1 MSHISGQLPCVGSC
15 VDDFVEN
22 YVGACHLKD
31 IQTGQYLLGN
41 FNIVQSLKFESVDNF
56 IGLTIHDLC
65 SDGGVYKNHL
75 NPSILDWKNKEI
87 EKIKKLEYQT
97 QSTKQPVSIKG
108 VYFTI
113 DGFIQFER
121 MRKVPVLNHE
131 HRKIIALLTCMQDIT
146 LQLG

>member
-1 MSHISGQLPCVGSC
+1 MIKDRHFSHSFKLNKSINRKI
-15 VDDFVEN
+15 DAFNADR
-22 YVGACHLKD
+22 
-31 IQTGQYLLGN
+31 LLCGLCLI
-41 FNIVQSLKFESVDNF
+41 FKF
-56 IGLTIHDLC
+56 
-65 SDGGVYKNHL
+65 
-75 NPSILDWKNKEI
+75 LDWKNKEI

>member
-87 EKIKKLEYQT
+87 EKIKKLEYRHNP
-97 QSTKQPVSIKG
+97 QSSLSALKASILRLMDLFSLK
-108 VYFTI
+108 
-113 DGFIQFER
+113 E
-121 MRKVPVLNHE
+121 
-131 HRKIIALLTCMQDIT
+131 
-146 LQLG
+146 